1 MTLRV
6 EGEEFRAHKAVL
18 ACSRT
23 FLGALMV
30 SGMREMEQDEIELK
44 DISAREVGG
53 VWCSAVEQYN
63 SVVQCDTAV
72 RYCFAVCCAV

>member
-53 VWCSAVEQYN
+53 VRALLCGILLLGTTKVL
-63 SVVQCDTAV
+63 C
-72 RYCFAVCCAV
+72 